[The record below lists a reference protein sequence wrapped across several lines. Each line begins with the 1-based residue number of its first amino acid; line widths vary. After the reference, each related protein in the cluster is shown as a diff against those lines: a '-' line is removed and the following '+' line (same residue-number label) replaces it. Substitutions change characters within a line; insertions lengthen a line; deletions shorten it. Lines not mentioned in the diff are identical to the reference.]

1 MRPLFIA
8 LIACCFTCTAIARS
22 EGPTVLLITDTNDYV
37 HDVVKPTDGD
47 SVVKKTVQS
56 VVEGKLGG
64 RLVHCSDA
72 ATLSADQLDPAKTKA
87 IVMYTTGNLP
97 LDVEALNRYVEGGGA
112 LMGIHCA
119 TDTFHK
125 DAGFYG
131 LIGGT
136 FKEHPWTADTEVT
149 LKALEPDHPV
159 VAPIGASRT
168 LKEEIYIFSNFDPAK
183 VRVLMVLDM
192 VKTEMKRPQ
201 VVPIVWVKQVG
212 KGRVL
217 YTSLGHNEA
226 VWKSDWYQQHLANSL
241 KWLMGEVEG
250 AAEPNPDVTKKED
263 ELAKVSATLD
273 AAATEGIRE
282 EGARL
287 EGPSEPNADVTAEAK
302 EDALARQAAGQAG
315 TQARVSVGA
324 GVRLMLNG
332 AALRGVEFTP
342 AQDADE
348 TGFTVL
354 FDGTEESAKKNWRG
368 FKKQELPSGWAVDDG
383 AITLKDRSQGDI
395 VTRETYA
402 DFDLRLEWNVAPA
415 GNSGIMYRVSETGDG
430 TDATYLTGPEYQVL
444 DDKDA
449 ADNKTTLTRA
459 GALYGLYPAPDP
471 SPVKPA
477 GEWNEARIILKGN
490 HVEHWLNGQKL
501 FEAEMGSEDWNQRLA
516 RSKFAKWARF
526 AKETEGHIA
535 LQDHGDEVSYRNIRI
550 KPLDGEKGA
559 KQPAAVPEG
568 DGMK

>member
-1 MRPLFIA
+1 MRLLLIA
-8 LIACCFTCTAIARS
+8 LVSLCTTCTAAAARS
-22 EGPTVLLITDTNDYV
+22 DGPTVVLITDTNDYV

-47 SVVKKTVQS
+47 SLVKRTIQS
-56 VVEGKLGG
+56 VVEKNLGG

-72 ATLSADQLDPAKTKA
+72 ATLSAEMLDPAKTKA

-97 LDVEALNRYVEGGGA
+97 LDPEALNRYVEGGGT

-136 FKEHPWTADTEVT
+136 FLEHPWTADTEVT

-159 VAPIGASRT
+159 VAPIGAGRT
-168 LKEEIYIFSNFDPAK
+168 LKEEIYVFKNFDPAK

-192 VKTEMKRPQ
+192 QKTQMKRPEM
-201 VVPIVWVKQVG
+201 VPIVWVKQVG

-226 VWKSDWYQQHLANSL
+226 VWNSDWYQQHLTDSL

-250 AAEPNPDVTKKED
+250 AVEPNPDATAKEE
-263 ELAKVSATLD
+263 ELAKQ
-273 AAATEGIRE
+273 AAA
-282 EGARL
+282 
-287 EGPSEPNADVTAEAK
+287 
-302 EDALARQAAGQAG
+302 QAG
-315 TQARVSVGA
+315 AHPRVSVGA
-324 GVRLMLNG
+324 GARLALNG
-332 AALRGVEFTP
+332 AALRGVSFAP
-342 AQDADE
+342 AQAADE
-348 TGFTVL
+348 GGFTVL

-368 FKKQELPSGWAVDDG
+368 FKKEELPAGWAVEDG
-383 AITLKDRSQGDI
+383 AIVLKEKEQGDI
-395 VTRETYA
+395 ISRERYG
-402 DFDLRLEWNVAPA
+402 DFELRLEWMVGEA
-415 GNSGIMYRVSETGDG
+415 GNSGIIYRVSESGEG
-430 TDATYLTGPEYQVL
+430 ADATYLTGPEYQVL
-444 DDKDA
+444 DDAAA

-459 GALYGLYPAPDP
+459 GALYGIYPAPDP

-490 HVEHWLNGQKL
+490 HVEHWLNGQKIV
-501 FEAEMGSEDWNQRLA
+501 EAKIGSDDWKARLA
-516 RSKFAKWARF
+516 RSKFATWPRF
-526 AKETEGHIA
+526 AKESEGHIA
-535 LQDHGDEVSYRNIRI
+535 LQDHGDEVWYRNIRV
-550 KPLDGEKGA
+550 KRLDGDKGPS
-559 KQPAAVPEG
+559 KPAAVSPEG